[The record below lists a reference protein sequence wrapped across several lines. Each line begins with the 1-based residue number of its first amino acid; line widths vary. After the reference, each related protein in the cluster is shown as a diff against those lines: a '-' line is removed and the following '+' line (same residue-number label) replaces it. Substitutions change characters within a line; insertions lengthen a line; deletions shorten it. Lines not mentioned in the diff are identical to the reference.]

1 MLNINVFERAINQSR
16 DGMVITER
24 QGKSDVVVFA
34 NDAFC
39 KITGYSRDQVI
50 GKDCRFLQHGDSAQP
65 QVKQIAEAVSQDQPV
80 LVTLRNYRQDGTLFW
95 NELSISP
102 IDDQGDEVK
111 YFLGIQR
118 DVSDRVE
125 LERRMRLTNE
135 ELKGL
140 NLALQKENEVD
151 PVTAIYNRKVMD
163 TRLMDFWNQAKRNSQ
178 PVALFFMDVDYFKKI
193 NDEHGHD
200 IGDAC
205 LRQVAQRLQKYFQRA
220 TELLFRYGGEEFI
233 AISVGASPAEVSSLA
248 QSILEEFRNNP
259 LEVVQLESGLPITM
273 SIGLLHNRPEPD
285 EQLEVMIRDG
295 DALMYEAKSQGRD
308 CIVSNLDFT
317 EEMVLIPFPDA

>member
-1 MLNINVFERAINQSR
+1 MLNIDVFERAINQSR

-24 QGKSDVVVFA
+24 RGNNNVIVFA

-39 KITGYSRDQVI
+39 SISGYPREEIV
-50 GKDCRFLQHGDSAQP
+50 GKDCRFLQQGDLAQP
-65 QVKQIAEAVSQDQPV
+65 QIKQISEAIGQDQPI
-80 LVTLRNYRQDGTLFW
+80 LVTLRNYRKDGTLFW

-102 IDDQGDEVK
+102 IEDTGDGVK

-163 TRLMDFWNQAKRNSQ
+163 TRLQDFWNQAKRNSQ
-178 PVALFFMDVDYFKKI
+178 SVALFFMDIDYFKKI

-200 IGDAC
+200 VGDAC
-205 LRQVAQRLQKYFQRA
+205 LRQVAQRLQNNFQRA

-233 AISVGASPAEVSSLA
+233 AISVGASPADASALA

-259 LEVVQLESGLPITM
+259 LEVVQLESGLPVTM
-273 SIGLLHNRPEPD
+273 SIGLLHSRPEPD
-285 EQLEVMIRDG
+285 EKLEVMIRDG